1 MQTLTLTDTHSQTC
15 IHRHKCTFADT
26 HIFTDIRTHSQTHIL
41 AGTHIHSDTHTHAD
55 THIHSEIRV
64 CHRAEGNAARHHAC
78 VPSCSELPDP
88 SPLHTRAHLL
98 LYRPYLLHTH
108 WVLGSAPGPVRHFL
122 CPHLGAVPAPGLLTS
137 TAWRRAADWL
147 WRQPSASQQA
157 AGGRQQQR
165 PLLAGSLQA
174 HLGEQR
180 QWWLLLQPSPLPTG
194 TASGLGVSRL
204 PAPPPGQAQLGAARG
219 QLKAGAGRE
228 ACEPIRR
235 EGIQRILGMEL

>member
-15 IHRHKCTFADT
+15 IHRHKCTFVDT

-55 THIHSEIRV
+55 THTLGDTRMPPGRGECSPTP
-64 CHRAEGNAARHHAC
+64 CMWC
-78 VPSCSELPDP
+78 CSELPDP

-137 TAWRRAADWL
+137 TAGRRAADWL

-157 AGGRQQQR
+157 AGGREQQR
-165 PLLAGSLQA
+165 PLLAGSLWA

-180 QWWLLLQPSPLPTG
+180 QWWLLLQPSPLPAG

-219 QLKAGAGRE
+219 QLKAGR
-228 ACEPIRR
+228 
-235 EGIQRILGMEL
+235 QRSL